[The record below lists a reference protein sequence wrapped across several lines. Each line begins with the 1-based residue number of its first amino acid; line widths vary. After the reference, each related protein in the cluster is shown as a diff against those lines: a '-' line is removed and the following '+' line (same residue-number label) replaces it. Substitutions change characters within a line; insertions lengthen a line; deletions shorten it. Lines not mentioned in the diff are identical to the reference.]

1 METAVIVD
9 QLRELIVRAAPD
21 PARASMVRDC
31 GEDEFLDLII
41 PFSSLILLGVV
52 VAVEDRYSIRVT
64 REALERSCTEGT
76 TLRTLAQMIQSLQAE
91 TLASSEQVK
100 ATARQ

>member
-1 METAVIVD
+1 MDTAAIVD
-9 QLRELIVRAAPD
+9 ELRELIVRAAPE
-21 PARASMVRDC
+21 PSQASMVRDC
-31 GEDEFLDLII
+31 SDDEPLDRII

-64 REALERSCTEGT
+64 REALARSCTEGT

-91 TLASSEQVK
+91 KLGASEQVQ
-100 ATARQ
+100 TAARP